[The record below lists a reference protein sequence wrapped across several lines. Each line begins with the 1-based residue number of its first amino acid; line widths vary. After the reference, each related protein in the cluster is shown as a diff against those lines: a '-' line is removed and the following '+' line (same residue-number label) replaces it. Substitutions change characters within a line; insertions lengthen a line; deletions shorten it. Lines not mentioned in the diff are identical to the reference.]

1 MTKWD
6 YLRDFH
12 ALHPEAGSFEKIW
25 LSAFER
31 VYQAR
36 MRLKN
41 PHLSFEA
48 AQADARRVA
57 AQSAEQEYQ
66 NQRKKPA

>member
-12 ALHPEAGSFEKIW
+12 ALHPE
-25 LSAFER
+25 
-31 VYQAR
+31 VV
-36 MRLKN
+36 KN
-41 PHLSFEA
+41 PRLSFEA

-66 NQRKKPA
+66 NQRKKTG